1 MDVICQAAFD
11 ELGVVGGEAVGGALD
26 AGPDQLFVGDF
37 HLGVAGLIIVD
48 VPAGKHHDRHD
59 RYGG

>member
-37 HLGVAGLIIVD
+37 HFGIAGLKIVD
-48 VPAGKHHDRHD
+48 VPAGENHERRDRN
-59 RYGG
+59 GG

>member
-11 ELGVVGGEAVGGALD
+11 ELGIVGGEGVGRALD

-37 HLGVAGLIIVD
+37 HFGVTGLKIVD
-48 VPAGKHHDRHD
+48 IPAGKNHEWRDGD
-59 RYGG
+59 GG